1 MKSDVIEV
9 HDRSADIYDDMSIL
23 VENHGHEVL
32 FGLAFEHLSTGDS
45 VLDIGIGT
53 GLSSYLFHKA
63 GLKVY
68 GVDGS
73 ETMLDICRK
82 KEFAVELKLCDLTA
96 ERWPYEDGKFEN
108 VIACGIFHFFE
119 KLDLFL
125 KETNRVLKKDGTF
138 SFTVMVSE
146 DDISYYTDT
155 GSGLSIYY
163 HSDFQIN
170 ELLNKYGF
178 SMLKHIN
185 FFIYKAPDKKE
196 KLMFKGHLAKKV

>member
-1 MKSDVIEV
+1 MKFSIIEL
-9 HDRSADIYDDMSIL
+9 HDRSADVYDDTSIL
-23 VENHGHEVL
+23 VEYHGHEVL
-32 FGLAFEHLSTGDS
+32 FGLAFEHLSPGDS

-73 ETMLDICRK
+73 EAMLDICRK
-82 KEFAVELKLCDLTA
+82 KEFAVELNLCDLTA

-108 VIACGIFHFFE
+108 AIACGIFHFFE
-119 KLDLFL
+119 KLDIFFE
-125 KETNRVLKKDGTF
+125 ETNQVLKKDGTF

-146 DDISYYTDT
+146 DNLSYYTDT
-155 GSGLSIYY
+155 GSGLLIYF
-163 HSDFQIN
+163 HNDSQVI

-178 SMLKHIN
+178 SLLKCIT
-185 FFIYKAPDKKE
+185 FFIYKEPGKKE
-196 KLMFKGHLAKKV
+196 KLMFKGYLTKKF